1 MSNLLVRRVGP
12 TAPAILNASFWRIAM
27 NSGSD
32 RIRALDDHLHKHPTS
47 DIAILTPGIAALGQE
62 AADRIIKTIVTF
74 DDFCHANDPREDHDN
89 GSFEAEGRTILFK
102 IDHYER
108 LLESATPDQADQI
121 DRIRVITARLVEDN

>member
-1 MSNLLVRRVGP
+1 MD
-12 TAPAILNASFWRIAM
+12 
-27 NSGSD
+27 SGSD

-47 DIAILTPGIAALGQE
+47 DIAIMTPGIAALGQE

-108 LLESATPDQADQI
+108 PLNSPSPGQT
-121 DRIRVITARLVEDN
+121 DRVRVITVRLVEDN